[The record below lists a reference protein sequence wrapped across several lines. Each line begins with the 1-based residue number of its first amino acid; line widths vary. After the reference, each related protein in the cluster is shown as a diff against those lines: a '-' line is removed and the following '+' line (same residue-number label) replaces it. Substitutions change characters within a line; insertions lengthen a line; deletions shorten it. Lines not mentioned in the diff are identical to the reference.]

1 MEFIV
6 NHKHFTQALS
16 EVSKA
21 ISTKSIIPILSGI
34 KITADQSGITL
45 IASNSNIFIEKFIPS
60 SIDEEQITT
69 ILKAGTIVVPAKYFI
84 EIIKKMPSD
93 IVIKSK
99 NEQTITIQ
107 SEEITLNLNGF
118 PANEFPNVP
127 QIDDHAEIQIETK
140 QLIDAFKQTVF
151 AVAKNESR
159 PVLTGVHIELD
170 HNKLICAATDSHRL
184 AIRETLISTNVKANC
199 IVPSATIN
207 ELLKLMNSNLEFV
220 SIYLSESHIIFTFG
234 TTTLYSRLIEG
245 KYPNISSL
253 IPNEFQTVINID
265 RQRMLQGVD
274 RSSLLASEW
283 ANNNV
288 NLEIIDES
296 TLKISSNASQ
306 IGKIS
311 ETQQIDAI
319 QGGKQ
324 LNISFDGRFMMDA
337 LKAIKE
343 ETVTLSFSGSMRP
356 ILIEAGTQSAA
367 VHLISPV
374 RTYS

>member
-21 ISTKSIIPILSGI
+21 ISTKAIIPILSGI
-34 KITADQSGITL
+34 KITANQSGITL

-60 SIDEEQITT
+60 SMDDEQITT
-69 ILKAGTIVVPAKYFI
+69 TLQAGTIVVPAKYFI

-118 PANEFPNVP
+118 PASEFPNVP
-127 QIDDHAEIQIETK
+127 QIEDHAEIQIETK

-170 HNKLICAATDSHRL
+170 YNKLICAATDSHRL
-184 AIRETLISTNVKANC
+184 AIRETQISTNMKANC

-253 IPNEFQTVINID
+253 IPNKFQTVINVD

-288 NLEIIDES
+288 NLEIVNES
-296 TLKISSNASQ
+296 TIKVSSNASQ
-306 IGKIS
+306 IGKIY
-311 ETQQIDAI
+311 ETQQVDAI
-319 QGGKQ
+319 HGEKQ
-324 LNISFDGRFMMDA
+324 LHISFDGRFMLDA
-337 LKAIKE
+337 LRAIKE
-343 ETVTLSFSGSMRP
+343 KRL
-356 ILIEAGTQSAA
+356 L
-367 VHLISPV
+367 
-374 RTYS
+374 

>member
-60 SIDEEQITT
+60 SIDDEKITT

-127 QIDDHAEIQIETK
+127 LIDDHAEIKIETN
-140 QLIDAFKQTVF
+140 QLMDAFKQTVF

-184 AIRETLISTNVKANC
+184 AIRETTISTDMKANC
-199 IVPSATIN
+199 IVPSATIS
-207 ELLKLMNSNLEFV
+207 ELLKLMGSYSEFV
-220 SIYLSESHIIFTFG
+220 YIYLSESHIIFTFG

-253 IPNEFQTVINID
+253 IPNDFQTVINID
-265 RQRMLQGVD
+265 RQRILQGID

-288 NLEIIDES
+288 NLEIINES
-296 TLKISSNASQ
+296 TIKIYSNASQ

-311 ETQQIDAI
+311 EKQQIDAI
-319 QGGKQ
+319 QGEKQ
-324 LNISFDGRFMMDA
+324 LNISFDGRFMIDA
-337 LKAIKE
+337 LRAIKE

-367 VHLISPV
+367 LHLISPV
-374 RTYS
+374 RAY

>member
-6 NHKHFTQALS
+6 NHKQFTQALS
-16 EVSKA
+16 EVNKA
-21 ISTKSIIPILSGI
+21 ISTKFLIPILSGI

-45 IASNSNIFIEKFIPS
+45 IASNSNIFIEKFIPVL
-60 SIDEEQITT
+60 IEDEKIAT

-93 IVIKSK
+93 IAIKSK
-99 NEQTITIQ
+99 NEQIIKIQ
-107 SEEITLNLNGF
+107 SEEITLSLNGF
-118 PANEFPNVP
+118 PADEFPNVP
-127 QIDDHAEIQIETK
+127 LIDNHAEIKVETE
-140 QLIDAFKQTVF
+140 QLIEVFKQTVF

-159 PVLTGVHIELD
+159 PVLTGVHIELSN
-170 HNKLICAATDSHRL
+170 NKLICAATDSHRL
-184 AIRETLISTNVKANC
+184 AIRETRLSSDVKANC

-207 ELLKLMNSNLEFV
+207 ELLKLMNSNSEFV
-220 SIYLSESHIIFTFG
+220 YIYFSESHIIFTFG

-245 KYPNISSL
+245 KYPNISNL
-253 IPNEFQTVINID
+253 IPNDFKTIINVD
-265 RQRMLQGVD
+265 RKKILQGVD

-288 NLEIIDES
+288 NLEIINES
-296 TLKISSNASQ
+296 TIKISSNASQ

-319 QGGKQ
+319 QGEKQ
-324 LNISFDGRFMMDA
+324 LNISFDGRFMVDA
-337 LKAIKE
+337 LRAIKE
-343 ETVTLSFSGSMRP
+343 ETITLSFGGSMRP
-356 ILIEAGTQSAA
+356 ILIEAGEQSAA

-374 RTYS
+374 RAY

>member
-21 ISTKSIIPILSGI
+21 ISTKAIIPILSGI

-60 SIDEEQITT
+60 AIDDEQITT
-69 ILKAGTIVVPAKYFI
+69 ILQAGTIVVPAKYFI

-107 SEEITLNLNGF
+107 SGEVTLNLNGF

-184 AIRETLISTNVKANC
+184 AIRETLISTNMKANC

-245 KYPNISSL
+245 KYPNISTL

-265 RQRMLQGVD
+265 RKNILQGVD

-288 NLEIIDES
+288 NLEIINES
-296 TLKISSNASQ
+296 TIQISSNASQ

-311 ETQQIDAI
+311 ETQQIEGL
-319 QGGKQ
+319 QGEKQ
-324 LNISFDGRFMMDA
+324 LNISFDGRFMVEA

-343 ETVTLSFSGSMRP
+343 EIITLSFGGSMRP
-356 ILIEAGTQSAA
+356 ILIEAGEQSAA

-374 RTYS
+374 RAY

>member
-21 ISTKSIIPILSGI
+21 ISTKALLPILSGI
-34 KITADQSGITL
+34 KIIADQSGITL

-60 SIDEEQITT
+60 SIDDEQITT
-69 ILKAGTIVVPAKYFI
+69 ILKTGTIVVPAKYFI
-84 EIIKKMPSD
+84 EIIKKMPGD

-118 PANEFPNVP
+118 SADEYPNVP
-127 QIDDHAEIQIETK
+127 SIDNHVEIQMETE
-140 QLIDAFKQTVF
+140 QLIEAFKQTAF

-184 AIRETLISTNVKANC
+184 AIRETLISTNMKASC
-199 IVPSATIN
+199 IVPSATVN
-207 ELLKLMNSNLEFV
+207 ELLKLINSNLEFV
-220 SIYLSESHIIFTFG
+220 TIYLSESHIIFTFG

-245 KYPNISSL
+245 KYPNISNL
-253 IPNEFQTVINID
+253 IPNEFQTVIHMD
-265 RQRMLQGVD
+265 RKKILQGVD

-288 NLEIIDES
+288 NLEIINES
-296 TLKISSNASQ
+296 TIKVSSNASQ

-311 ETQQIDAI
+311 ETQQIDTI
-319 QGGKQ
+319 RGEKQ
-324 LNISFDGRFMMDA
+324 LNISFDGRFMVDA
-337 LKAIKE
+337 LRAIKE
-343 ETVTLSFSGSMRP
+343 ETVILSFGGSMRP
-356 ILIEAGTQSAA
+356 ILIEAGEQSTA

-374 RTYS
+374 RAY

>member
-6 NHKHFTQALS
+6 NHKQFTQALS

-21 ISTKSIIPILSGI
+21 ISTKAVIPILSGI

-45 IASNSNIFIEKFIPS
+45 IASNSNIFIKKFIPS
-60 SIDEEQITT
+60 SIDDEQITT
-69 ILKAGTIVVPAKYFI
+69 ILKVGTIVVPAKYFI

-107 SEEITLNLNGF
+107 SGEITLNLNGF

-127 QIDDHAEIQIETK
+127 QIDDHAEIQLEAK

-274 RSSLLASEW
+274 RSNLLASEW

-288 NLEIIDES
+288 NLEIVNES
-296 TLKISSNASQ
+296 TIKVSSNASQ

-319 QGGKQ
+319 QGEKQ
-324 LNISFDGRFMMDA
+324 FNISFDGRFMLDA
-337 LKAIKE
+337 LRAIKE

-367 VHLISPV
+367 IHLISPV
-374 RTYS
+374 RAY

>member
-6 NHKHFTQALS
+6 NHKQFTQALS
-16 EVSKA
+16 EVNKA
-21 ISTKSIIPILSGI
+21 ISTKSLIPILSGI

-45 IASNSNIFIEKFIPS
+45 IASNSNIFIEKFIPVL
-60 SIDEEQITT
+60 IEDEKIAT

-93 IVIKSK
+93 IAIKSK
-99 NEQTITIQ
+99 NEQIIKIQ
-107 SEEITLNLNGF
+107 SEEITLSLNGF
-118 PANEFPNVP
+118 PADEFPNVP
-127 QIDDHAEIQIETK
+127 LIDNHAEIKVETE
-140 QLIDAFKQTVF
+140 QLIEVFKQTVF

-159 PVLTGVHIELD
+159 PVLTGVHIELSN
-170 HNKLICAATDSHRL
+170 NKFICAATDSHRL
-184 AIRETLISTNVKANC
+184 AIRETRLSSDVKVNC

-207 ELLKLMNSNLEFV
+207 ELLKLMNSNSKFV
-220 SIYLSESHIIFTFG
+220 YIYLSESHIIFTLG

-245 KYPNISSL
+245 KYPNISNL
-253 IPNEFQTVINID
+253 IPNDFKTIINVD
-265 RQRMLQGVD
+265 RKKILQGVD

-288 NLEIIDES
+288 NLEIINES
-296 TLKISSNASQ
+296 TIKISSNASQ

-319 QGGKQ
+319 QGEKQ
-324 LNISFDGRFMMDA
+324 LNISFDGRFMVDA
-337 LKAIKE
+337 LRAIKE
-343 ETVTLSFSGSMRP
+343 ETITLSFGGSMRP
-356 ILIEAGTQSAA
+356 ILIEAGEQFAA

-374 RTYS
+374 RAY

>member
-6 NHKHFTQALS
+6 NYKHFTQALS

-21 ISTKSIIPILSGI
+21 ISTKVIIPILSGI

-60 SIDEEQITT
+60 SMDDEQITT
-69 ILKAGTIVVPAKYFI
+69 TLKAGTIVVPAKYFI

-140 QLIDAFKQTVF
+140 QLVDAFKQTVF

-199 IVPSATIN
+199 IVPSATIS
-207 ELLKLMNSNLEFV
+207 ELLKLMSSNSEFV

-265 RQRMLQGVD
+265 RQRILQGVD

-288 NLEIIDES
+288 NLEIVNES
-296 TLKISSNASQ
+296 TIKVSSNASQ

-311 ETQQIDAI
+311 ETQQVDAI
-319 QGGKQ
+319 QGEKQ
-324 LNISFDGRFMMDA
+324 LNISFDGRFMLDA
-337 LKAIKE
+337 LRAIKE
-343 ETVTLSFSGSMRP
+343 ETVTLRFSGSMRP
-356 ILIEAGTQSAA
+356 ILIEAGAQSAA

-374 RTYS
+374 RAY

>member
-6 NHKHFTQALS
+6 NHNHFTQALS

-21 ISTKSIIPILSGI
+21 ISTKAIIPILSGI

-60 SIDEEQITT
+60 SNENDQITT

-93 IVIKSK
+93 ISIKSK
-99 NEQTITIQ
+99 NEQIITIQ
-107 SEEITLNLNGF
+107 SEEITLSLNGF
-118 PANEFPNVP
+118 PADEFPNVP
-127 QIDDHAEIQIETK
+127 LIDNHAEIKVETE
-140 QLIDAFKQTVF
+140 QLIEVFKQTVF

-159 PVLTGVHIELD
+159 PVLTGVHIELSN
-170 HNKLICAATDSHRL
+170 NKFICAATDSHRL
-184 AIRETLISTNVKANC
+184 AIRETRLSSDVKANC
-199 IVPSATIN
+199 IVPSATIS
-207 ELLKLMNSNLEFV
+207 ELLKLMSSNSEFV
-220 SIYLSESHIIFTFG
+220 YIYLSESHIIFTFG

-253 IPNEFQTVINID
+253 IPNEFQTVINVD
-265 RQRMLQGVD
+265 RKRILQGVD
-274 RSSLLASEW
+274 RSSLLAREW

-288 NLEIIDES
+288 NLEIINAS
-296 TLKISSNASQ
+296 TLKISSNSSQ

-319 QGGKQ
+319 QGEKQ

-337 LKAIKE
+337 LRTIKE

-356 ILIEAGTQSAA
+356 ILIEAGTESAA

-374 RTYS
+374 RAY

>member
-6 NHKHFTQALS
+6 NHKQFTQALS
-16 EVSKA
+16 EVNKA
-21 ISTKSIIPILSGI
+21 ISTKSLIPILSGI

-45 IASNSNIFIEKFIPS
+45 IASNSNIFIEKFIPVL
-60 SIDEEQITT
+60 IEDEKIAT

-93 IVIKSK
+93 IAIKSK
-99 NEQTITIQ
+99 NEQIIKIQ
-107 SEEITLNLNGF
+107 SEEITLSLNGF
-118 PANEFPNVP
+118 PADEFPNVP
-127 QIDDHAEIQIETK
+127 LIDNHAEIKVETE
-140 QLIDAFKQTVF
+140 QLIEVFKQTVF

-159 PVLTGVHIELD
+159 PVLTGVHIELSN
-170 HNKLICAATDSHRL
+170 NKFICAATDSHRL
-184 AIRETLISTNVKANC
+184 AIRETRLSSDVKANC

-207 ELLKLMNSNLEFV
+207 ELLKLMNSNSKFV
-220 SIYLSESHIIFTFG
+220 YIYLSESHIIFTLG

-245 KYPNISSL
+245 KYPNISNL
-253 IPNEFQTVINID
+253 IPNDFKTIINVD
-265 RQRMLQGVD
+265 RKKILQGVD

-288 NLEIIDES
+288 NLEIINES
-296 TLKISSNASQ
+296 TIKISSNASQ

-319 QGGKQ
+319 QGEKQ
-324 LNISFDGRFMMDA
+324 LNISFDGRFMVDA
-337 LKAIKE
+337 LRAIKE
-343 ETVTLSFSGSMRP
+343 EKITLSFGGSMRP
-356 ILIEAGTQSAA
+356 ILIEAGEQSAA

-374 RTYS
+374 RAY

>member
-16 EVSKA
+16 DVSKA
-21 ISTKSIIPILSGI
+21 ISTKAFIPILSGI

-60 SIDEEQITT
+60 SIEDERITT

-93 IVIKSK
+93 VLIKSQ

-127 QIDDHAEIQIETK
+127 QIDDHAEIKIETK

-184 AIRETLISTNVKANC
+184 AIRETLISTNMKANC

-245 KYPNISSL
+245 KYPNISTL

-265 RQRMLQGVD
+265 RKNILQGVD

-288 NLEIIDES
+288 NLEIINES
-296 TLKISSNASQ
+296 TIKVSSNASQ

-311 ETQQIDAI
+311 ETQQIDTI
-319 QGGKQ
+319 RGEKQ
-324 LNISFDGRFMMDA
+324 LNISFDGRFMVEA

-343 ETVTLSFSGSMRP
+343 ETITLSFGGSMRP
-356 ILIEAGTQSAA
+356 ILIEAGEQSAI

-374 RTYS
+374 RTY

>member
-21 ISTKSIIPILSGI
+21 ISTKAIIPILSGI

-60 SIDEEQITT
+60 SMDDEQITT
-69 ILKAGTIVVPAKYFI
+69 TLKAGTIVVPAKYFI

-184 AIRETLISTNVKANC
+184 AIRETLISTNMKANC

-245 KYPNISSL
+245 KYPNISTL

-288 NLEIIDES
+288 NLEIVNES
-296 TLKISSNASQ
+296 TIQISSNASQ

-319 QGGKQ
+319 QGEKQ
-324 LNISFDGRFMMDA
+324 FNISFDGRFMLDA
-337 LKAIKE
+337 LRAIKE

-356 ILIEAGTQSAA
+356 ILIEAGTQCAA
-367 VHLISPV
+367 IHLISPV
-374 RTYS
+374 IAY

>member
-21 ISTKSIIPILSGI
+21 ISTKAIIPILSDI

-60 SIDEEQITT
+60 SMDDEQITT
-69 ILKAGTIVVPAKYFI
+69 TLKAGTIVVPAKYFI

-184 AIRETLISTNVKANC
+184 AIRETLISTNMKANC

-245 KYPNISSL
+245 KYPNISTL

-288 NLEIIDES
+288 NLEIVNES
-296 TLKISSNASQ
+296 TIQISSNASQ

-319 QGGKQ
+319 QGEKQ
-324 LNISFDGRFMMDA
+324 FNISFDGRFMLDA
-337 LKAIKE
+337 LRAIKE

-356 ILIEAGTQSAA
+356 ILIEAGTQCAA
-367 VHLISPV
+367 IHLISPV
-374 RTYS
+374 RAY

>member
-1 MEFIV
+1 MGFIV
-6 NHKHFTQALS
+6 NHKHFIHALS

-21 ISTKSIIPILSGI
+21 ISTKALIPILSGI
-34 KITADQSGITL
+34 KITADHSGITL
-45 IASNSNIFIEKFIPS
+45 IASNSNIFIEKFIPN
-60 SIDEEQITT
+60 SIEDEQIAT

-93 IVIKSK
+93 ILLKSK
-99 NEQTITIQ
+99 NEQIITIQ
-107 SEEITLNLNGF
+107 SEEITLNLNAF

-127 QIDDHAEIQIETK
+127 LIEDHAEIQVGTE
-140 QLIDAFKQTVF
+140 QLIEVFKQTVF

-184 AIRETLISTNVKANC
+184 AIRETLISSDAKANC
-199 IVPSATIN
+199 IVPSATIS
-207 ELLKLMNSNLEFV
+207 ELLKLMNRNSEFV
-220 SIYLSESHIIFTFG
+220 YIYLSDSHVIFTFG

-265 RQRMLQGVD
+265 RKKILQGVD

-288 NLEIIDES
+288 NLEIINEF
-296 TLKISSNASQ
+296 TIKISSNSSQ

-311 ETQQIDAI
+311 ETQQIDTI
-319 QGGKQ
+319 RGEKQ
-324 LNISFDGRFMMDA
+324 LNISFDGRFMVDA
-337 LKAIKE
+337 LRAIKE
-343 ETVTLSFSGSMRP
+343 DMVTLSFGGSMRP
-356 ILIEAGTQSAA
+356 ILIGAGEQSAA

-374 RTYS
+374 RAY

>member
-6 NHKHFTQALS
+6 NHKQFTQALS

-21 ISTKSIIPILSGI
+21 ISTKTLIPILSGI
-34 KITADQSGITL
+34 KITADQFGITL

-60 SIDEEQITT
+60 FIEDEQIITV
-69 ILKAGTIVVPAKYFI
+69 LKAGSIVVPAKYFI

-93 IVIKSK
+93 ILIQSK
-99 NEQTITIQ
+99 NEHILTIQ
-107 SEEITLNLNGF
+107 SKEITLNLNGF

-127 QIDDHAEIQIETK
+127 LLDDRVEIQIETG
-140 QLIDAFKQTVF
+140 QLIEVFKQTVF

-159 PVLTGVHIELD
+159 PVLTGVHIALNN
-170 HNKLICAATDSHRL
+170 NKLICAATDSHRL
-184 AIRETLISTNVKANC
+184 AVRETLISSNSKANC
-199 IVPSATIN
+199 IVPSSTIS
-207 ELLKLMNSNLEFV
+207 ELLKLINSNSEFV
-220 SIYLSESHIIFTFG
+220 YIYLSESHIIFKFG

-245 KYPNISSL
+245 KYPNISAL
-253 IPNEFQTVINID
+253 IPNESQTVINID
-265 RQRMLQGVD
+265 RKQILQGVD

-296 TLKISSNASQ
+296 TIQISSNASQ

-319 QGGKQ
+319 HGEKQ
-324 LNISFDGRFMMDA
+324 LNISFDGRFMVDA

-343 ETVTLSFSGSMRP
+343 DIVTLSFSGSMRP
-356 ILIEAGTQSAA
+356 ILIEAGEQSAA
-367 VHLISPV
+367 VYLISPV
-374 RTYS
+374 RTY

>member
-21 ISTKSIIPILSGI
+21 ISTKAIIPILSGI

-45 IASNSNIFIEKFIPS
+45 IASNSNIFIKKFIPS
-60 SIDEEQITT
+60 SIDDEQITT
-69 ILKAGTIVVPAKYFI
+69 ILKVGTIVVPAKYFI

-184 AIRETLISTNVKANC
+184 AIRETLISTNMKANC

-245 KYPNISSL
+245 KYPNISTL

-288 NLEIIDES
+288 NLEIVNES
-296 TLKISSNASQ
+296 TIQISSNASQ

-319 QGGKQ
+319 QGEKQ
-324 LNISFDGRFMMDA
+324 FNISFDGRFMLDA
-337 LKAIKE
+337 LRAIKE

-356 ILIEAGTQSAA
+356 ILIEAGTQCAA
-367 VHLISPV
+367 IHLISPV
-374 RTYS
+374 RAY

>member
-1 MEFIV
+1 MGFIV

-16 EVSKA
+16 DVSKA
-21 ISTKSIIPILSGI
+21 ISTKAIIPILSGI

-60 SIDEEQITT
+60 AIDDEQITT
-69 ILKAGTIVVPAKYFI
+69 ILQVGTIVVPAKYFI

-107 SEEITLNLNGF
+107 SGEITLNLNGF
-118 PANEFPNVP
+118 PVNEFPNVP
-127 QIDDHAEIQIETK
+127 QIDDHTEIQIETK

-184 AIRETLISTNVKANC
+184 AIRETLISTNMKANC

-245 KYPNISSL
+245 KYPNISTL

-288 NLEIIDES
+288 NLEIVNES
-296 TLKISSNASQ
+296 TIQISSNASQ

-311 ETQQIDAI
+311 ETQQIDVI
-319 QGGKQ
+319 QGEKQ
-324 LNISFDGRFMMDA
+324 LNISFDGRFMLDA
-337 LKAIKE
+337 LRAIKE
-343 ETVTLSFSGSMRP
+343 KTVTLSFSGSMRP

-367 VHLISPV
+367 IHLISPV
-374 RTYS
+374 RAY

>member
-16 EVSKA
+16 DVSKA
-21 ISTKSIIPILSGI
+21 ISAKAIIPILSGI

-60 SIDEEQITT
+60 AIYDKQITT
-69 ILKAGTIVVPAKYFI
+69 ILQAGTIVVPAKYFI

-107 SEEITLNLNGF
+107 SGEITLNLNGF

-127 QIDDHAEIQIETK
+127 QIDGHTEIQIETK

-184 AIRETLISTNVKANC
+184 AIRETLISTNMKANC

-245 KYPNISSL
+245 KYPNISTL

-288 NLEIIDES
+288 NLEIVNES
-296 TLKISSNASQ
+296 TIQISSNASQ

-311 ETQQIDAI
+311 ETQQIDVI
-319 QGGKQ
+319 QGKKQ
-324 LNISFDGRFMMDA
+324 LNISFDGRFMLDA
-337 LKAIKE
+337 LRAIKE

-367 VHLISPV
+367 IHLISPV
-374 RTYS
+374 RVY

>member
-21 ISTKSIIPILSGI
+21 ISTKALIPILSGI

-45 IASNSNIFIEKFIPS
+45 IASNSNIFIEKFIPI
-60 SIDEEQITT
+60 SIEDEQITT

-84 EIIKKMPSD
+84 EIIKKMPND

-107 SEEITLNLNGF
+107 SAEITLNLNGF
-118 PANEFPNVP
+118 PADEFPNVP
-127 QIDDHAEIQIETK
+127 LIDNHTEIQIETE
-140 QLIDAFKQTVF
+140 QLIEVFKQTVF

-184 AIRETLISTNVKANC
+184 AIRETLVSTNVKANC
-199 IVPSATIN
+199 IVPSSTIS
-207 ELLKLMNSNLEFV
+207 ELLKLMNSNSKLV
-220 SIYLSESHIIFTFG
+220 YIYFSESHIVFTFG

-253 IPNEFQTVINID
+253 IPNEFQTVIHID
-265 RQRMLQGVD
+265 RKKILQGVD

-288 NLEIIDES
+288 NLEIINES
-296 TLKISSNASQ
+296 TIKIYSNDSQ
-306 IGKIS
+306 VGKIA
-311 ETQQIDAI
+311 ETQQIDVI
-319 QGGKQ
+319 QGETQ
-324 LNISFDGRFMMDA
+324 LNISFDGRFMVDA
-337 LKAIKE
+337 LRVIKE
-343 ETVTLSFSGSMRP
+343 ETVTLSFGGSMRP
-356 ILIEAGTQSAA
+356 ILIEAGEQSAA

-374 RTYS
+374 RAY

>member
-21 ISTKSIIPILSGI
+21 ISTKAVIPILSGI

-60 SIDEEQITT
+60 AIDDKQITT
-69 ILKAGTIVVPAKYFI
+69 ILQAGTIVVPAKYFI

-107 SEEITLNLNGF
+107 SGEITLNLNGF

-127 QIDDHAEIQIETK
+127 QIDGHTEIQIETK

-184 AIRETLISTNVKANC
+184 AIRETLISTNMKANC

-245 KYPNISSL
+245 KYPNISTL

-288 NLEIIDES
+288 NLEIVNES
-296 TLKISSNASQ
+296 TIQISSNASQ

-311 ETQQIDAI
+311 ETQQIDVI
-319 QGGKQ
+319 QGKKQ
-324 LNISFDGRFMMDA
+324 LNISFDGRFMLDA
-337 LKAIKE
+337 LRAIKE

-367 VHLISPV
+367 IHLISPV
-374 RTYS
+374 RAY

>member
-21 ISTKSIIPILSGI
+21 ISTKAVIPILSGI

-60 SIDEEQITT
+60 VIDDEQITT
-69 ILKAGTIVVPAKYFI
+69 ILQAGTIVVPAKYFI

-107 SEEITLNLNGF
+107 SGEITLNLNGF

-127 QIDDHAEIQIETK
+127 QIDGHTEIQIETK

-184 AIRETLISTNVKANC
+184 AIRETLISTNMKANC

-245 KYPNISSL
+245 KYPNISTL

-288 NLEIIDES
+288 NLEIVNES
-296 TLKISSNASQ
+296 TIQISSNASQ

-311 ETQQIDAI
+311 ETQQIDVI
-319 QGGKQ
+319 QGKKQ
-324 LNISFDGRFMMDA
+324 LNISFDGRFMLDA
-337 LKAIKE
+337 LRAIKE

-367 VHLISPV
+367 IHLISPV
-374 RTYS
+374 RAY

>member
-21 ISTKSIIPILSGI
+21 ISTKAIIPILSGI

-60 SIDEEQITT
+60 SMDDEQITT
-69 ILKAGTIVVPAKYFI
+69 ILQAGTIVVPAKYFI

-127 QIDDHAEIQIETK
+127 QIDGHTEIQIETK

-159 PVLTGVHIELD
+159 PVLTGVHFELD

-184 AIRETLISTNVKANC
+184 AIRETLISTNMKANC

-220 SIYLSESHIIFTFG
+220 SIHLSESHIIFTFG

-245 KYPNISSL
+245 KYPNISTL
-253 IPNEFQTVINID
+253 IPNKFQTVINMD

-288 NLEIIDES
+288 NLEIVNES
-296 TLKISSNASQ
+296 TIQISSNASQ

-311 ETQQIDAI
+311 ETQQIDVI
-319 QGGKQ
+319 QGKKQ
-324 LNISFDGRFMMDA
+324 LNISFDGRFMLDA
-337 LKAIKE
+337 LRAIKE

-367 VHLISPV
+367 IHLISPV
-374 RTYS
+374 RAY

>member
-21 ISTKSIIPILSGI
+21 ISTKAIIPILSGI

-60 SIDEEQITT
+60 SMDDEQITT
-69 ILKAGTIVVPAKYFI
+69 TLKAGTIVVPAKYFI

-288 NLEIIDES
+288 NLEIVNES
-296 TLKISSNASQ
+296 TIKVSSNASQ

-319 QGGKQ
+319 QGEKQ
-324 LNISFDGRFMMDA
+324 FNISFDGRFMLDA
-337 LKAIKE
+337 LRAIKE

-356 ILIEAGTQSAA
+356 ILVEAGTQSAA
-367 VHLISPV
+367 IHLISPV
-374 RTYS
+374 RAY

>member
-6 NHKHFTQALS
+6 SHKHFTQALS

-21 ISTKSIIPILSGI
+21 ISTKVLIPILSGI

-45 IASNSNIFIEKFIPS
+45 IASNSNVFIKKFIPN
-60 SIDEEQITT
+60 SIEDEQIAT
-69 ILKAGTIVVPAKYFI
+69 ILQAGTIVVPAKYFI

-99 NEQTITIQ
+99 NEQIITIQ
-107 SEEITLNLNGF
+107 SEEITLNLNGL

-127 QIDDHAEIQIETK
+127 LIEDHAEIQVETE
-140 QLIDAFKQTVF
+140 QLIEVFKQTVF

-170 HNKLICAATDSHRL
+170 HNKLVCAATDSHRL
-184 AIRETLISTNVKANC
+184 AIRETPISSDAKANC
-199 IVPSATIN
+199 IVPSATIS
-207 ELLKLMNSNLEFV
+207 ELLKLMNSNTEFV
-220 SIYLSESHIIFTFG
+220 YIYLSDSHVIFTFG

-245 KYPNISSL
+245 KYPNISNL
-253 IPNEFQTVINID
+253 IPNEFQTVINVERKKI
-265 RQRMLQGVD
+265 LQGVD

-288 NLEIIDES
+288 NLEIINES
-296 TLKISSNASQ
+296 TIKISSNASQ
-306 IGKIS
+306 IGKIA
-311 ETQQIDAI
+311 ETQQVDAI
-319 QGGKQ
+319 QGEKQ
-324 LNISFDGRFMMDA
+324 LNISFDGRFMVDA
-337 LKAIKE
+337 LRAITE
-343 ETVTLSFSGSMRP
+343 EMVTLSFGGSMRP
-356 ILIEAGTQSAA
+356 ILIEAGEQSAA

-374 RTYS
+374 RAY